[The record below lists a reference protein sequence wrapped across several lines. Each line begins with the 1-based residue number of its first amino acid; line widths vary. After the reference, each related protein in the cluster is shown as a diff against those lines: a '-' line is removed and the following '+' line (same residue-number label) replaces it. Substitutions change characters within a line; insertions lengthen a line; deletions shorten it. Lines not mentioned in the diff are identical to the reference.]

1 MTAWVYILTNGK
13 NGTLYI
19 GVTADLAQ
27 RIYDHRR
34 GMGSEFTR
42 KYRLHQLVYVEAH
55 ATMPLAITRE
65 RLKTWNRAW
74 KVRLINKDNPDWE
87 DLFDHVLTW
96 Q

>member
-19 GVTADLAQ
+19 GVTADLAR

-42 KYRLHQLVYVEAH
+42 KYRLHRLVYVEAH

-65 RLKTWNRAW
+65 KRLKTWNRAW
-74 KVRLINKDNPDWE
+74 KVRLINRDNPNWE
-87 DLFDHVLTW
+87 DLFDYILA
-96 Q
+96 